1 MEPLEPSSL
10 EPSIEN
16 ITEGLDDDEMLP
28 DAYRDEHDCIPSASY
43 EWSETKQECVRLW
56 LQEENISQITDEALH
71 ETGLIKAVEG
81 GVYPIH
87 SVTIELSIAHLTQT
101 FSLNVEAAD
110 IHQAA
115 LGKAVGQ
122 HMPFNYTSELVPNL
136 IEIELDGKPLLN
148 DNTVD
153 GLNKITGTLS
163 GAESVTASDLLG
175 LVTVTDNAEKQT
187 NFPYYV
193 EPIMIP
199 ANGKEVTVFY
209 KMRTE
214 NNILSMGLPL
224 S

>member
-1 MEPLEPSSL
+1 M
-10 EPSIEN
+10 
-16 ITEGLDDDEMLP
+16 
-28 DAYRDEHDCIPSASY
+28 
-43 EWSETKQECVRLW
+43 
-56 LQEENISQITDEALH
+56 QEENISQITDEALH

-87 SVTIELSIAHLTQT
+87 SVTIELPIAHLTQT

-110 IHQAA
+110 INQAA

-122 HMPFNYTSELVPNL
+122 HMSFNYASELVPNL
-136 IEIELDGKPLLN
+136 IEIELNAKPLLN

-153 GLNKITGTLS
+153 GLNKVTGTLS

-175 LVTVTDNAEKQT
+175 LVTVTDNAGKQT

-199 ANGKEVTVFY
+199 PNSK
-209 KMRTE
+209 
-214 NNILSMGLPL
+214 
-224 S
+224 